1 MNDPF
6 NPDNGTELTEN
17 NTELTE
23 AEYNRI
29 VDEIEKEIAAARG
42 QSYRLNLARVS
53 ELVRLAADIIE
64 TETNEDKEARFVAE
78 CVMGAVEFWQ
88 PPED

>member
-1 MNDPF
+1 M
-6 NPDNGTELTEN
+6 
-17 NTELTE
+17 
-23 AEYNRI
+23 
-29 VDEIEKEIAAARG
+29 
-42 QSYRLNLARVS
+42 NLARVS

-64 TETNEDKEARFVAE
+64 TIQQETHEDKEARFVAK